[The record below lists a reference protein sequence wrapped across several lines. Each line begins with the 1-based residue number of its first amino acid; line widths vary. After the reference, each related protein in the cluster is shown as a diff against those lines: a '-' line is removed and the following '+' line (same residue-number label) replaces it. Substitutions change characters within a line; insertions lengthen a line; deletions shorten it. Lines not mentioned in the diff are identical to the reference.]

1 VRGGVA
7 ALLSCLAYSLVSRY
21 LIKWGQLRGLDRSSS
36 FVATWDAA
44 INSSIA
50 HLVQKTGVVRM
61 IRSSTSC
68 EAR

>member
-1 VRGGVA
+1 MTV
-7 ALLSCLAYSLVSRY
+7 LLSCVAHSLDSRY

-50 HLVQKTGVVRM
+50 HLVQKTGVVRVL
-61 IRSSTSC
+61 RSSTRFW
-68 EAR
+68 AR